1 MLKSDKNFIRILLP
15 LGNFGGK
22 LMQTKIEKK
31 MFYLECYCLVITLLL
46 GSLLVM
52 GFSGSQKQ
60 KFAEIDVERINI
72 VEKDGKLRMVI
83 SNQERQ
89 HPGIVNGKVIERKG
103 PRPPGM
109 IFFNHLGD
117 EMGGLIYG
125 ENGGNGHFGSLTWDK
140 VKGDQTIGF
149 RHLESDNGTY
159 QMGLEMWQQPGI
171 PGDVLNERIAAV
183 QKIPDEAARKAAFQK
198 MIDNNELPRNR
209 LFLGKTR
216 DNAASLEISDIK
228 GKPRIKM
235 SVAANG
241 NPKLDFLDETG
252 KVIYSLPEAKTA
264 LSK

>member
-1 MLKSDKNFIRILLP
+1 
-15 LGNFGGK
+15 
-22 LMQTKIEKK
+22 MQTKIEKK
-31 MFYLECYCLVITLLL
+31 LFYLQAYCLIITLL
-46 GSLLVM
+46 GGGLLVT
-52 GFSGSQKQ
+52 GFSQSKKQ
-60 KFAEIDVERINI
+60 KFTEIDVERINV

-89 HPGIVNGKVIERKG
+89 HPGISNGKVIERKG

-149 RHLESDNGTY
+149 RHLEGDNGTY
-159 QMGLEMWQQPGI
+159 QMGLEMWQQPNI
-171 PGDVLNERIAAV
+171 PGDVLNDKIAALL
-183 QKIPDEAARKAAFQK
+183 KIPEESAARKAAVQK
-198 MIDNNELPRNR
+198 MLDNNELPRNR

-216 DNAASLEISDIK
+216 DNTTSLEISDIK

-235 SVAANG
+235 SVAADG
-241 NPKLDFLDETG
+241 NPKLDFLD
-252 KVIYSLPEAKTA
+252 
-264 LSK
+264 

>member
-1 MLKSDKNFIRILLP
+1 
-15 LGNFGGK
+15 
-22 LMQTKIEKK
+22 MQTKIEKK
-31 MFYLECYCLVITLLL
+31 VFYLQAYCLVVTLLV
-46 GSLLVM
+46 GSFLVM
-52 GFSGSQKQ
+52 GFTQTQKQ
-60 KFAEIDVERINI
+60 KFAEIDVERINV

-83 SNQERQ
+83 SNEARQ

-171 PGDVLNERIAAV
+171 PGDVLNEKIAAV
-183 QKIPDEAARKAAFQK
+183 QKMPDEAARKAAFQK

-209 LFLGKTR
+209 LFLGKSR
-216 DNAASLEISDIK
+216 DNSTSLEISDIK

-252 KVIYSLPEAKTA
+252 KVIYSLPENAANK
-264 LSK
+264 K